1 MTKHLLQLGQQIN
14 RGKQALDEEEFDL
27 AINAFEEAISI
38 AKNMSPALDNII
50 GVSLGNIALALGH
63 QGKKNQALDYALQ
76 VSDFLS
82 KIPEKIEIYTSI
94 LHSLGL
100 DFQKLGLY
108 DCSVIILKVTLNLA
122 RQIATES
129 DPSLVSIITRQLA
142 FSYSEMNNLS
152 VSAKLFR
159 ISADIEEQAS
169 IAIDLYKNAAYLYY
183 KLSEREEALNI
194 LETAFGKAGII
205 GDTENQQEITNFQ
218 ITISYEIMK
227 RFAENGLVS
236 QAIAY
241 SEICL
246 RKCRFLGDNSWTIKI
261 LYETALIFQAD
272 DKIWLRNKHLKE
284 IIAYATASDT
294 KLIKQKSTLLLAM
307 HFLETKSYGEAF
319 LYLQQLPFDEIKQIF
334 PDLAH
339 KLAEILTILE
349 KSQQREQI
357 HANIHFSR
365 KDLDLPVEEL
375 LLESEEKEEKVF
387 TEPEKPLS
395 LELDEFSARMKKNQ
409 GLRDLKPPS
418 IESLQELFD
427 TDPLDSD
434 QEEFMMPEFIESV
447 TSGDERT
454 RIEENSSQLIQTQD
468 SQIFSAHQAHPALAE
483 ADHANSEVQ
492 NQQLEVSTSDGTID
506 THESIQYEV
515 GRRLQKAG
523 WSVQMSYSSNI
534 GQRSG
539 PDITAEK
546 GLIRKKKKL
555 IYFAESVL
563 DAEICSFL
571 SQFSVGL
578 GERIIFLHEGNPQDA
593 NVPLN
598 IKLITRI
605 DQLFE

>member
-63 QGKKNQALDYALQ
+63 QGKKNQALEYTLQ
-76 VSDFLS
+76 VSDYFGE
-82 KIPEKIEIYTSI
+82 IPEKIEIYTSI
-94 LHSLGL
+94 LHSLGIDL
-100 DFQKLGLY
+100 QKLGLY
-108 DCSVIILKVTLNLA
+108 DCSIIMLKVTLYMA
-122 RQIATES
+122 RKIATES
-129 DPSLVSIITRQLA
+129 DPSLVSTITRQLA

-205 GDTENQQEITNFQ
+205 GDTENQQEITYFQ

-261 LYETALIFQAD
+261 LYEIALIFQAD
-272 DKIWLRNKHLKE
+272 NKIWLRNKHLKE
-284 IIAYATASDT
+284 IIAYATVSDT
-294 KLIKQKSTLLLAM
+294 KLIKQKSILLLAV

-365 KDLDLPVEEL
+365 KDLDLPVEEM
-375 LLESEEKEEKVF
+375 LLESEQKEGKVF
-387 TEPEKPLS
+387 TEPEKP
-395 LELDEFSARMKKNQ
+395 
-409 GLRDLKPPS
+409 
-418 IESLQELFD
+418 
-427 TDPLDSD
+427 
-434 QEEFMMPEFIESV
+434 
-447 TSGDERT
+447 
-454 RIEENSSQLIQTQD
+454 
-468 SQIFSAHQAHPALAE
+468 
-483 ADHANSEVQ
+483 
-492 NQQLEVSTSDGTID
+492 
-506 THESIQYEV
+506 
-515 GRRLQKAG
+515 
-523 WSVQMSYSSNI
+523 
-534 GQRSG
+534 
-539 PDITAEK
+539 
-546 GLIRKKKKL
+546 
-555 IYFAESVL
+555 
-563 DAEICSFL
+563 
-571 SQFSVGL
+571 
-578 GERIIFLHEGNPQDA
+578 
-593 NVPLN
+593 
-598 IKLITRI
+598 
-605 DQLFE
+605 

>member
-1 MTKHLLQLGQQIN
+1 MTKHLLLLRQQIN
-14 RGKQALDEEEFDL
+14 RGKQALNEEEFDL
-27 AINAFEEAISI
+27 AINAFDEAISI

-63 QGKKNQALDYALQ
+63 QGKKNQALEYTLQ
-76 VSDFLS
+76 VSEYFN
-82 KIPEKIEIYTSI
+82 KIPEKIEVYTSI
-94 LHSLGL
+94 LHSLGI

-122 RQIATES
+122 RKIAAES
-129 DPSLVSIITRQLA
+129 DPSLVSTITRQLA
-142 FSYSEMNNLS
+142 FSYSEMNNLR

-183 KLSEREEALNI
+183 KSSEREEALNI
-194 LETAFGKAGII
+194 LETAFEKAGII
-205 GDTENQQEITNFQ
+205 GDTENRQEITNFQ

-284 IIAYATASDT
+284 IIADATESDT
-294 KLIKQKSTLLLAM
+294 KLIKQKAILLLAV

-334 PDLAH
+334 PDLAQ
-339 KLAEILTILE
+339 KLAEISTILE

-357 HANIHFSR
+357 HENIHFTR

-375 LLESEEKEEKVF
+375 LIESEEIEGEGF
-387 TEPEKPLS
+387 SEPEKPLS
-395 LELDEFSARMKKNQ
+395 LELEEFSARIKENQ
-409 GLRDLKPPS
+409 RTRDLKPPS

-427 TDPLDSD
+427 PV
-434 QEEFMMPEFIESV
+434 QEESEPLESVESV
-447 TSGDERT
+447 TPVEETT
-454 RIEENSSQLIQTQD
+454 RIREDDSQFIEDLN
-468 SQIFSAHQAHPALAE
+468 SQIFSAHQTQFAPADAGHVSSEMLDRQPEVPALGSA
-483 ADHANSEVQ
+483 
-492 NQQLEVSTSDGTID
+492 ID
-506 THESIQYEV
+506 SHENIQYEV

-523 WSVQMSYSSNI
+523 WSVQLNFSSNI
-534 GQRSG
+534 GQGSE
-539 PDITAEK
+539 PDIVAEK
-546 GLIRKKKKL
+546 GLIRKK
-555 IYFAESVL
+555 
-563 DAEICSFL
+563 
-571 SQFSVGL
+571 
-578 GERIIFLHEGNPQDA
+578 
-593 NVPLN
+593 
-598 IKLITRI
+598 
-605 DQLFE
+605 